1 MRSLLYCRW
10 SKQYSAVHL
19 EGLPHRVL
27 TRPCLVT
34 RIDFTEAG
42 GFFRHSKQQEQQSQQ
57 QQAADDADPSPEGG
71 LQSTTALGGNSSSRW
86 EGGGSCGGSGGTG
99 DCGLSGPTLL
109 QLEVVE
115 KGVLNAVVFWFDL
128 HLDEADTISSAPPS
142 TPTGI
147 SSGNGGDGRGSSD
160 GGGGGSGGGGGGSGT
175 ADSSSGTRGHYWGQ
189 ALQYLDCALPVAPS
203 SNNGSGTIPV
213 LVDR

>member
-57 QQAADDADPSPEGG
+57 QQAADDADPAPEGV
-71 LQSTTALGGNSSSRW
+71 LQSTTTLGGNSSRQ
-86 EGGGSCGGSGGTG
+86 EGGGRSGGSGGTG

-142 TPTGI
+142 IPTQHQQG
-147 SSGNGGDGRGSSD
+147 
-160 GGGGGSGGGGGGSGT
+160 
-175 ADSSSGTRGHYWGQ
+175 
-189 ALQYLDCALPVAPS
+189 
-203 SNNGSGTIPV
+203 
-213 LVDR
+213 